1 MGSRAPP
8 GRVALR
14 PTAQWRSELS
24 RPRCR
29 RPPRHSVSFVIK
41 LVAPFAA
48 SIDSKERGRPIVPHR
63 PCARESSM
71 PPPSSR
77 CGAARQRLIA
87 ASATRNVVHRNVPRE
102 TRIKCRPCVRIE
114 GRFVGSLSRGERCAA
129 HGFRV
134 TDAPP
139 ETGGDHVSRGTHGA
153 RCPRGLRSVLTR
165 MSVARGSRQRHAWSG
180 RPRTTRALQRATD
193 RRGAIQARPEP
204 LASPDRVPRRV
215 GSRDC
220 FSFHVKR
227 RHESYRGT
235 NGELRRWTPWVAAA
249 SVRVRSVQ
257 DSGRRVTHRSTL
269 DPISSPPPE
278 EQAVSRGTSVQ
289 RAVRSSSGAR
299 HSPRWRAFAWRRI
312 WHRRCCG
319 VSGAADEA
327 SRV

>member
-1 MGSRAPP
+1 MGLRARP

-48 SIDSKERGRPIVPHR
+48 SIDSKERTSANWVKVNVDAEVNVGGRPT
-63 PCARESSM
+63 
-71 PPPSSR
+71 SR

-102 TRIKCRPCVRIE
+102 TRIKCRPYVRIE

-139 ETGGDHVSRGTHGA
+139 ETGGDHGSRGTHGA

-180 RPRTTRALQRATD
+180 RPRATRALQRATD

-204 LASPDRVPRRV
+204 LASPDRLPRRV
-215 GSRDC
+215 
-220 FSFHVKR
+220 
-227 RHESYRGT
+227 
-235 NGELRRWTPWVAAA
+235 AAA
-249 SVRVRSVQ
+249 GTASRSTWNAGTSRTAGRTVSSVAGLPGLPR
-257 DSGRRVTHRSTL
+257 HRS
-269 DPISSPPPE
+269 
-278 EQAVSRGTSVQ
+278 G
-289 RAVRSSSGAR
+289 
-299 HSPRWRAFAWRRI
+299 FAA
-312 WHRRCCG
+312 CKT
-319 VSGAADEA
+319 AADG
-327 SRV
+327 